1 MSERNNPF
9 DNPAL
14 DLLQGVITQSELPVE
29 SREPED
35 VSQLEDE
42 QIASKISDDIEVAAK
57 KSRRQKQEPAP
68 VTKPEPEPVI
78 VQKVHRNG
86 VVRLSLFMPADLM
99 DQVDNACYWTPGL
112 NKTKLVKKALEVELE
127 RRINANNGPFPPRP
141 IIEEE

>member
-1 MSERNNPF
+1 MAERNNPF

-29 SREPED
+29 AKESDDLLNTEE
-35 VSQLEDE
+35 E
-42 QIASKISDDIEVAAK
+42 QIDTERSEEIEVVAK
-57 KSRRQKQEPAP
+57 KPKRAKQESTPI
-68 VTKPEPEPVI
+68 TKPEPEPVV

-127 RRINANNGPFPPRP
+127 RRIKVNNGPFPPRP
-141 IIEEE
+141 IVEEE